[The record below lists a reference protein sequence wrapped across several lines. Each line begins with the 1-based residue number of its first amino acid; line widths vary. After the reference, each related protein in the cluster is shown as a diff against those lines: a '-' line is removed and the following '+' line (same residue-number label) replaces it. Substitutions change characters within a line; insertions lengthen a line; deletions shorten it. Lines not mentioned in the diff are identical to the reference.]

1 MHRGPHALRIV
12 GLALA
17 YFGAAKLGLL
27 TAFVNGNVTPV
38 WPPAGIALAGLILL
52 GLDAWPGVTLGA
64 TLATFSTGAPL
75 LAALGTGLGNTL
87 EPVVGAYLLK
97 RLVDFRPS
105 LERTRDVFGL
115 IGLAAAL
122 STTLSATVGVASLA
136 AFGVLPWSIYGVV
149 WQTWWLGDA
158 MGVIVFTPLV
168 LTWANDRR
176 LSREPQRIAEAA
188 ALFAGLLFVS
198 ELVFG
203 RLFTVAITRAPLAYI
218 VFPFMIWA
226 GLRFGPRGAV
236 SAAAV
241 TLGFAIWGTARGR
254 GPFQSGTLNESLLLL
269 HTFMGIVAGTAMVL
283 TAISAEREHARQDL
297 QALNV
302 ELDNKVATRTSELAR
317 AKDEVER
324 LMELRSK
331 EVSAA
336 VHDLGHGLQSFQA
349 TLDVLLVELEQ
360 AGTEESAITAAHGRL
375 QAAIDAQH
383 MLLQDMRDAALLESG
398 KLVLR
403 PEATDLAALVRATAA
418 QLEARC
424 RLEACALSVACEAA
438 LPPAWCDPARISRV
452 VFNVLENAIS
462 YTTAFRDE
470 GAAIEVALLRKD
482 SRLVCRVSDNGPG
495 IAPEELQRLGER
507 FVRGANAHRVPGGTG
522 QGLSFAIGI
531 MQLSDG
537 EITIES
543 AGEGEGTTVTLSL
556 PHAHRR
562 AEQTT

>member
-1 MHRGPHALRIV
+1 MYRGPLALRV
-12 GLALA
+12 FGLAIA

-52 GLDAWPGVTLGA
+52 GLDAWPGVALGA

-115 IGLAAAL
+115 VGLAAAL
-122 STTLSATVGVASLA
+122 STTVSATVGVASLA

-158 MGVIVFTPLV
+158 MGVIVIAPLL
-168 LTWANDRR
+168 LTWASDRR
-176 LSREPQRIAEAA
+176 LSRDPRRIAEAA
-188 ALFAGLLFVS
+188 ALCAGLLFVS

-203 RLFTVAITRAPLAYI
+203 QLLPIAITRAPLAYI

-241 TLGFAIWGTARGR
+241 ALGFAIWGTARGR

-269 HTFMGIVAGTAMVL
+269 HAFMGIVAGTAMIL
-283 TAISAEREHARQDL
+283 AAISAERERARQDL

-302 ELDNKVATRTSELAR
+302 ELDSKVETRTSELAQ

-324 LMELRSK
+324 LMELRQK

-336 VHDLGHGLQSFQA
+336 IHDLGHGLQSFQA
-349 TLDVLLVELEQ
+349 TLDVLLVDLEQ
-360 AGTEESAITAAHGRL
+360 AGVAQGAVAAAQARLQSAIE
-375 QAAIDAQH
+375 AQH
-383 MLLQDMRDAALLESG
+383 TLLRDMRDAALMESG
-398 KLVLR
+398 KLELR
-403 PEATDLAALVRATAA
+403 PEPTDLAALVRAAA
-418 QLEARC
+418 DQLEARC
-424 RLEACALSVACEAA
+424 RLEACALRVTAEAE
-438 LPPAWCDPARISRV
+438 LPPAWCDPARMSRV
-452 VFNVLENAIS
+452 VSNVLENAIS
-462 YTTAFRDE
+462 YTAAFRDE
-470 GAAIEVALLRKD
+470 DAAIEVALVRKD
-482 SRLVCRVSDNGPG
+482 GRLVCRVSDNGPG
-495 IAPEELQRLGER
+495 IAPEEIGRLGER
-507 FVRGANAHRVPGGTG
+507 FTRGANAHRVPGGTG
-522 QGLSFAIGI
+522 QGLSFAFGI
-531 MQLSDG
+531 MRLSDG
-537 EITIES
+537 EISIES
-543 AGEGEGTTVTLSL
+543 AGLGEGTTVTLSL
-556 PHAHRR
+556 PHAPRG
-562 AEQTT
+562 AKQTT